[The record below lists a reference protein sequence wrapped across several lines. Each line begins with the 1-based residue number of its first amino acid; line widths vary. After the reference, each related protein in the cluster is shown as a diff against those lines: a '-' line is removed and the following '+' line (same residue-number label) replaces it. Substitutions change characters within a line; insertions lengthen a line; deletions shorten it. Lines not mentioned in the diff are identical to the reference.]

1 MAQKPSTITLK
12 HLAAQTA
19 EQHGLTIKQSEQM
32 LSQFVEMTVGH
43 LKKGERI
50 KIGGLGILHVRERG
64 ARIGRHPATGAAI
77 KIKPSK
83 KVAFRASKALTE
95 DLAKAEGGGVIDFD
109 ESDNGGSRDWP

>member
-1 MAQKPSTITLK
+1 MADKPSTVTLK

-19 EQHGLTIKQSEQM
+19 EQHGLTIKKSEQM
-32 LSQFVEMTVGH
+32 LGEFIEMTVGH

-64 ARIGRHPATGAAI
+64 ARIGRDPATGETI
-77 KIKPSK
+77 EIKPSK

-95 DLAKAEGGGVIDFD
+95 ELAEAEGGGVIDFD
-109 ESDNGGSRDWP
+109 ESNDGGSRDWP